1 MRAQTCA
8 DKLLKLESTI
18 VNVHTTDLNRTAHA
32 HAGACCW
39 ISSCSDC
46 GGHCGISSIDISR
59 KIRYGVNRETK
70 GLLTRAAVKKPRRRP
85 RAPEARV
92 VPLVPAGPRGSS
104 RKPTV
109 SPLADRVTYWSHAV
123 AEIAHYSA
131 YFVSHSST

>member
-18 VNVHTTDLNRTAHA
+18 VNVHTTDLNRTVHA

-46 GGHCGISSIDISR
+46 GIWAISSIDISR

-92 VPLVPAGPRGSS
+92 VPLAGAGAQGDPDSPAGGNRGG
-104 RKPTV
+104 
-109 SPLADRVTYWSHAV
+109 DRR
-123 AEIAHYSA
+123 
-131 YFVSHSST
+131 

>member
-1 MRAQTCA
+1 M
-8 DKLLKLESTI
+8 
-18 VNVHTTDLNRTAHA
+18 NVHLNRTMHA

-46 GGHCGISSIDISR
+46 GISSFDISR